1 MLAIRK
7 IRSYEEDF
15 SPSTFAETAQDI
27 YIRAHEALM
36 TTTEDDKAI
45 CEYVTE
51 RLYPEINVNM
61 SKKTIRWKFLGS
73 IEPPRVVHARQTHL
87 ISKEN
92 IFAQITVRLHTQQSL
107 AIYDRFGRLMHG
119 SEILAKDVLE
129 YVVFEKNI
137 SNLYG
142 EWRMHDKIIPTWAEP
157 KQPSP
162 TTYRFI
168 EQEEDDDDDGQ
179 PEVPANQKDD
189 QGQAIEAV
197 QIENESGSTKSP
209 PLAAA

>member
-1 MLAIRK
+1 MAVRK

-15 SPSTFAETAQDI
+15 SPKTFAETAQDI
-27 YIRAHEALM
+27 YIRTHEALM
-36 TTTEDDKAI
+36 NNNESDI
-45 CEYVTE
+45 RENVTE
-51 RLYPEINVNM
+51 RLYPEIKHNTKNV
-61 SKKTIRWKFLGS
+61 TIQWKFLGS

-92 IFAQITVRLHTQQSL
+92 VFAQITVRMHTQQSL

-119 SEILAKDVLE
+119 SPILAKDVLE

-142 EWRMHDKIIPTWAEP
+142 EWRMHAKIIPPWAEP

-162 TTYRFI
+162 ATYRVI
-168 EQEEDDDDDGQ
+168 EREEEDDYLADNTNKSQ
-179 PEVPANQKDD
+179 ED
-189 QGQAIEAV
+189 QEHAIEAV
-197 QIENESGSTKSP
+197 QIESESSAGKPPSP
-209 PLAAA
+209 PVAIA